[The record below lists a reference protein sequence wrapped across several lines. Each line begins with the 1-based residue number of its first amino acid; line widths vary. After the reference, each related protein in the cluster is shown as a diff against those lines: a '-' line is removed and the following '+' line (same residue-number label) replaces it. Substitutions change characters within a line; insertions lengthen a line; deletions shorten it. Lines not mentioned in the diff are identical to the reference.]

1 MNMLAMRGGFLAVAL
16 AAAGVATAQPFKC
29 TNEEGK
35 TVYSD
40 QRCDTMPKKV
50 EPPPVVKPA
59 AGARYQPNAEDQER
73 IKKLEAETIRKG
85 STNEQKEAAIL
96 EVSAI
101 RSGQDSRL
109 SPEERAKRD
118 GFTGEL
124 GNADPKKRVQALRDL
139 RNFYSGL

>member
-1 MNMLAMRGGFLAVAL
+1 MERARFLIAAGLAL
-16 AAAGVATAQPFKC
+16 AGADASAQLYKC

-35 TVYSD
+35 TVFSD
-40 QRCDTMPKKV
+40 QRCDAMEKKAA
-50 EPPPVVKPA
+50 PA
-59 AGARYQPNAEDQER
+59 AAPAKPKAGDRYQLTAEDQER
-73 IKKLEAETIRKG
+73 IKKLEAETVRKG

-109 SPEERAKRD
+109 SDADRAKRD
-118 GFTGEL
+118 ALIAEL
-124 GNADPKKRVQALRDL
+124 ASADANKRIRALRDL

>member
-1 MNMLAMRGGFLAVAL
+1 MRTVLFLAAAL
-16 AAAGVATAQPFKC
+16 AATAASAQPYKC

-40 QRCDTMPKKV
+40 QRCDNMPAKKA
-50 EPPPVVKPA
+50 EPAPVAKPKP
-59 AGARYQPNAEDQER
+59 GDRYQLTAEDQER

-85 STNEQKEAAIL
+85 STTEQKEASIL

-109 SPEERAKRD
+109 SASDRAKRD
-118 GFTGEL
+118 ALIAEL
-124 GNADPKKRVQALRDL
+124 ASADAKKRVQALREL

>member
-1 MNMLAMRGGFLAVAL
+1 MRTALFL
-16 AAAGVATAQPFKC
+16 AAAIAATSASAQPFKC

-40 QRCDTMPKKV
+40 QRCDAMPKKA
-50 EPPPVVKPA
+50 EPAPVAKA
-59 AGARYQPNAEDQER
+59 AGGRYQPTSEDQER
-73 IKKLEAETIRKG
+73 IKKLEATTVAKG

-101 RSGQDSRL
+101 RSGQDARFSAAD
-109 SPEERAKRD
+109 RAKRD
-118 GFTGEL
+118 GFTVEL
-124 GNADPKKRVQALRDL
+124 SSADAKKRIQALRDL